1 MQKIH
6 VRLDAS
12 ISSELLLSNIEKL
25 LLEKIYFSETPK
37 IDISILEISESEIG
51 IKIFIDICDFKNKEC
66 DMEVE
71 FIRDLFKVIKNTFN
85 ISPENIASVIH
96 KVGSEHYVTENDHII
111 LEDIFRKDSFNI

>member
-6 VRLDAS
+6 IRLDAS

-25 LLEKIYFSETPK
+25 LLEKIYFSEIPK

-71 FIRDLFKVIKNTFN
+71 FIRDLFKVIKST
-85 ISPENIASVIH
+85 
-96 KVGSEHYVTENDHII
+96 YY
-111 LEDIFRKDSFNI
+111 